1 MRQKITKQ
9 KVREFIVMNSQC
21 QFFSGLRYGG
31 ELVWTNDSSKA
42 KPLDDERKFKTLQ
55 SLCCGEE
62 LIMDYIN

>member
-9 KVREFIVMNSQC
+9 KIREFIVMNSQC
-21 QFFSGLRYGG
+21 QFFCGLQYGG
-31 ELVWTNDSSKA
+31 ELVWTDDSKRA

-55 SLCCGEE
+55 ALCCDEE